1 MKNVLINLI
10 TAVSVLLTFQYRA
23 EAQNHSRFLKV
34 NKWKIIYSL
43 EINITQRSVNDT
55 AIFKFMEDL
64 DVRSWAL
71 EKSTLEGDLI
81 FDKREDRSTW
91 LGKGIINFNIFSAS
105 GGAIDDTDFKGLMK
119 GSGSTKLCSD
129 ESWFSIDPDSGTYEL
144 YLVPGNGE
152 LSGMNVKVSTQNSV
166 WTDFANNMRQKF
178 GKSSDEIL
186 SEYLNELIIPDN
198 ESEPGDVFD
207 CTDPDRWIVNLEN
220 VKLPEKGLIIKGVRT
235 SWYNSIYTWSI
246 EPAD

>member
-1 MKNVLINLI
+1 MKTALLNLI
-10 TAVSVLLTFQYRA
+10 TVVSVLLNFQYKA
-23 EAQNHSRFLKV
+23 EAQDFSRFLKV
-34 NKWKIIYSL
+34 NKWKITYSL
-43 EINITQRSVNDT
+43 EINIAQKFVNDT

-64 DVRSWAL
+64 DVRGWAL
-71 EKSTLEGDLI
+71 EKSTLKGDLN

-91 LGKGIINFNIFSAS
+91 IGKGIINYNIFSAS
-105 GGAIDDTDFKGLMK
+105 GGAIEDTDFKGLMK

-129 ESWFSIDPDSGTYEL
+129 ESWFSIDLDSGTYEL

-152 LSGMNVKVSTQNSV
+152 LSGMNVKVCSQNSV

-186 SEYLNELIIPDN
+186 TEHLDELIIPDD
-198 ESEPGDVFD
+198 ESEPEDVFD
-207 CTDPDRWIVNLEN
+207 VTDPDRWIVNLESA
-220 VKLPEKGLIIKGVRT
+220 KLPQKGLIIKGERT
-235 SWYNSIYTWSI
+235 SWNNTIYIWTI